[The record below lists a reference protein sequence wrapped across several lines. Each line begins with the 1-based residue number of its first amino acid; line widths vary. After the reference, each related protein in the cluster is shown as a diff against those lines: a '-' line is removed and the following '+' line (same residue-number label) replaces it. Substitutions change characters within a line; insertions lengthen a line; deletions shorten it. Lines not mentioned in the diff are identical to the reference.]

1 MIQPLIAFYNTVFAH
16 PIVNLLALY
25 HYLFSLVKVP
35 GTLGFSIV
43 ALTITIRLLL
53 HPFFKQQMDSAKKMQ
68 DIKPHIDN
76 LSKKHKGDAKKI
88 QEEQM
93 RLYQEAG
100 INPASGC
107 LFMIIQIPVFIALYQ
122 TLQMFLVAD
131 TTKIILSLNKTLYF
145 PFLYFKT
152 LDSWFLGLNLAAT
165 PKQMHSYFAYLIP
178 LVTGILQYFQ
188 TVSTTAGMMPS
199 PSKKME
205 PSSAK
210 ASAGKEKESSSGDD
224 FQKAMNTQMK
234 YVFPFMIGWFSL
246 SMPVGLALY
255 WNIFSVFSIIQ
266 YELHKRETKT
276 VKTSLNQLKSA
287 KIS

>member
-1 MIQPLIAFYNTVFAH
+1 MIQPLILFYNTVFVN

-25 HYLFSLVKVP
+25 HFLFTLIKIP
-35 GTLGFSIV
+35 GTLGFSII
-43 ALTITIRLLL
+43 ALTVTIRLLL

-76 LSKKHKGDAKKI
+76 LQKKHKGDSKKI

-93 RLYQEAG
+93 KLYQEAG

-107 LFMIIQIPVFIALYQ
+107 VFMIIQIPVFIALYQ
-122 TLQMFLVAD
+122 TLQHFFVAD
-131 TTKIILSLNKTLYF
+131 TAKTILTLNKTLYL
-145 PFLYFKT
+145 PFLHFKT
-152 LDSWFLGLNLAAT
+152 LDVWFFGINLAAT
-165 PKQMHSYFAYLIP
+165 PQQMKSVFAYLIP
-178 LVTGILQYFQ
+178 LVTGVLQYFQ

-199 PSKKME
+199 QTKAIE

-210 ASAGKEKESSSGDD
+210 SSAGKAKEDKEKEKSSGGD

-255 WNIFSVFSIIQ
+255 WNIFSIFSIIQ
-266 YELHKRETKT
+266 YELHKREAKT
-276 VKTSLNQLKSA
+276 VKS
-287 KIS
+287 

>member
-1 MIQPLIAFYNTVFAH
+1 MN

-25 HYLFSLVKVP
+25 HYLFAQAHIP

-43 ALTITIRLLL
+43 ALTISIRLLL

-68 DIKPHIDN
+68 DIKPQIDA

-93 RLYQEAG
+93 KLYQEAG

-122 TLQMFLVAD
+122 TLQHFFVAD
-131 TTKIILSLNKTLYF
+131 TAKVILTLNKTLYA
-145 PFLYFKT
+145 PFLHFKT
-152 LDSWFLGLNLAAT
+152 LDTWFLGLNLAAT
-165 PKQMHSYFAYLIP
+165 PKQMHSIFAYAIP
-178 LVTGILQYFQ
+178 IVTGVLQYFQ
-188 TVSTTAGMMPS
+188 TVSTTAGMQQQAVAPV
-199 PSKKME
+199 KNKDGKTE
-205 PSSAK
+205 TSST
-210 ASAGKEKESSSGDD
+210 DD

-246 SMPVGLALY
+246 SMPIGLALY

-266 YELHKRETKT
+266 YELHKRE
-276 VKTSLNQLKSA
+276 SSQLKSA

>member
-1 MIQPLIAFYNTVFAH
+1 MIQALSTFYNTVFAH

-25 HYLFSLVKVP
+25 HYLFGLIGIS
-35 GTLGFSIV
+35 GTLGFSII

-76 LSKKHKGDAKKI
+76 LSKKHKGDTKKI

-93 RLYQEAG
+93 RIYQEAG

-107 LFMIIQIPVFIALYQ
+107 LFMMIQIPVFIALYQ
-122 TLQMFLVAD
+122 TLQQFLVAD
-131 TTKIILSLNKTLYF
+131 TSKIIVSLNKTLYF
-145 PFLYFKT
+145 PFLHFKN
-152 LDSWFLGLNLAAT
+152 LDAWFFGLNLAMT
-165 PKQMHSYFAYLIP
+165 PNKMQSVFKYLIP
-178 LVTGILQYFQ
+178 LITGVLQYFQ
-188 TVSTTAGMMPS
+188 TVSTTAGMAAS
-199 PSKKME
+199 NAVLSEKSKDKD
-205 PSSAK
+205 
-210 ASAGKEKESSSGDD
+210 EKKKDSSSDD

-255 WNIFSVFSIIQ
+255 WNIFSIFSIIQ
-266 YELHKRETKT
+266 YELHKRE
-276 VKTSLNQLKSA
+276 SKSS
-287 KIS
+287 KVIKL

>member
-1 MIQPLIAFYNTVFAH
+1 MIQPLLSFYNIVFVN

-25 HYLFSLVKVP
+25 HHLFSLTNIP
-35 GTLGFSIV
+35 GALGFSII
-43 ALTITIRLLL
+43 ALTVTIRLLL

-107 LFMIIQIPVFIALYQ
+107 LFMVIQIPVFLALYQ
-122 TLQMFLVAD
+122 TLQRFFVAD
-131 TTKIILSLNKTLYF
+131 PTKVIIELNKILYL
-145 PFLYFKT
+145 PFLHFKT
-152 LDSWFLGLNLAAT
+152 LDAWFLGVNLAAT
-165 PKQMHSYFAYLIP
+165 PQQMKSIFAYLIP
-178 LVTGILQYFQ
+178 VITGILQYFQ
-188 TVSTTAGMMPS
+188 TVSTTAGMMQPQ
-199 PSKKME
+199 PTQAKTKDGKKD
-205 PSSAK
+205 
-210 ASAGKEKESSSGDD
+210 EKSGNDD

-234 YVFPFMIGWFSL
+234 YVFPFMIGWFAL
-246 SMPVGLALY
+246 RMPIGLALY

-266 YELHKRETKT
+266 YELHKRESK
-276 VKTSLNQLKSA
+276 LADNLKLKA
-287 KIS
+287 KSK

>member
-1 MIQPLIAFYNTVFAH
+1 MIQPLLQFYNTVFVN

-25 HYLFSLVKVP
+25 HYLFVLAKIP

-43 ALTITIRLLL
+43 ALTVTIRLLL

-107 LFMIIQIPVFIALYQ
+107 LFMVIQIPVFLALYQ
-122 TLQMFLVAD
+122 TLQHFFVAD
-131 TTKIILSLNKTLYF
+131 PSKIILTLNKTLYF
-145 PFLYFKT
+145 PFLNFKT
-152 LDSWFLGLNLAAT
+152 LDVWFLGLNLAAT
-165 PKQMHSYFAYLIP
+165 PAQMKSIFAYLIP
-178 LVTGILQYFQ
+178 IVTGILQYFQ
-188 TVSTTAGMMPS
+188 TVSTTAGMMQTQTPA
-199 PSKKME
+199 PTK
-205 PSSAK
+205 
-210 ASAGKEKESSSGDD
+210 GKDGKESSSSDD

-234 YVFPFMIGWFSL
+234 YVFPFMIGWFAL
-246 SMPVGLALY
+246 RMPIGLALY
-255 WNIFSVFSIIQ
+255 WNIFSIFSIIQ
-266 YELHKRETKT
+266 YELHKRGSKT
-276 VKTSLNQLKSA
+276 AVLVKSDKSNKQA
-287 KIS
+287 K

>member
-1 MIQPLIAFYNTVFAH
+1 MMQPLFSFYNTVFAH

-25 HYLFSLVKVP
+25 HYLFSLVKMP
-35 GTLGFSIV
+35 GALGFSIIV
-43 ALTITIRLLL
+43 LTVTIRLLL

-76 LSKKHKGDAKKI
+76 LSKKHKGDSKKI

-107 LFMIIQIPVFIALYQ
+107 LFMLIQIPVFIALYQ
-122 TLQMFLVAD
+122 TLQLFLVAD
-131 TTKIILSLNKTLYF
+131 TSKIILSLNKTLYF

-152 LDSWFLGLNLAAT
+152 LDAWFFGINLAAT
-165 PKQMHSYFAYLIP
+165 PKQMNTIFAYLIP
-178 LVTGILQYFQ
+178 IITGILQYFQ
-188 TVSTTAGMMPS
+188 TISTTAGMGGAQAVIRT
-199 PSKKME
+199 KGTE
-205 PSSAK
+205 
-210 ASAGKEKESSSGDD
+210 GKEKEKSSADD

-234 YVFPFMIGWFSL
+234 YVFPFMIGWFAL

-255 WNIFSVFSIIQ
+255 WNIFSLFSIIQ

-276 VKTSLNQLKSA
+276 AELVKVD
-287 KIS
+287 

>member
-1 MIQPLIAFYNTVFAH
+1 MLQPFLLFYNTVFAH

-25 HYLFSLVKVP
+25 HYLFALAKVP

-43 ALTITIRLLL
+43 ALTVTIRLLL

-122 TLQMFLVAD
+122 TLQMFFVAD
-131 TTKIILSLNKTLYF
+131 ITKTIVTLNKSLYY
-145 PFLYFKT
+145 PFLHFKT
-152 LDSWFLGLNLAAT
+152 LDAWFLGINLAAT
-165 PKQMHSYFAYLIP
+165 PKQMNSVFAYLIP
-178 LVTGILQYFQ
+178 IVTGILQYFQ
-188 TVSTTAGMMPS
+188 TVSTTAGMTPS
-199 PSKKME
+199 PSKE
-205 PSSAK
+205 ITV
-210 ASAGKEKESSSGDD
+210 GKDGKKESSSTDD

-234 YVFPFMIGWFSL
+234 YVFPFMIGWFAL
-246 SMPVGLALY
+246 SMPAGLALY

-266 YELHKRETKT
+266 YELHK
-276 VKTSLNQLKSA
+276 KSA

>member
-1 MIQPLIAFYNTVFAH
+1 MLQPLLLFYNTVFAH

-25 HYLFSLVKVP
+25 HYLFGLIKIP

-43 ALTITIRLLL
+43 ALTVTIRLLL

-122 TLQMFLVAD
+122 TLQMFFVAD
-131 TTKIILSLNKTLYF
+131 TTKIIASLNKTLYF
-145 PFLYFKT
+145 PFLHFKT
-152 LDSWFLGLNLAAT
+152 LDAWFLGVNLAAT
-165 PKQMHSYFAYLIP
+165 PKQMNSVFAYLIP
-178 LVTGILQYFQ
+178 IVTGILQYFQ
-188 TVSTTAGMMPS
+188 TISTTASMAPA
-199 PSKKME
+199 PSKE
-205 PSSAK
+205 III
-210 ASAGKEKESSSGDD
+210 GKDGKKESSSTDD

-234 YVFPFMIGWFSL
+234 YVFPFMIGWFAL
-246 SMPVGLALY
+246 SMPAGLALY

-266 YELHKRETKT
+266 YELHKRDGEK
-276 VKTSLNQLKSA
+276 LKA
-287 KIS
+287 KS

>member
-1 MIQPLIAFYNTVFAH
+1 MQSLSLFYNTVFVN

-25 HYLFSLVKVP
+25 HYLFAQAHLP

-43 ALTITIRLLL
+43 ALTISIRLLL

-93 RLYQEAG
+93 KLYQEAG

-122 TLQMFLVAD
+122 TLQHFFVAD
-131 TTKIILSLNKTLYF
+131 TAKVVMTLNKTLYA
-145 PFLYFKT
+145 PFLHFKT
-152 LDSWFLGLNLAAT
+152 LDTWFLGLNLAAT
-165 PKQMHSYFAYLIP
+165 PNQMKSVFAYAIP

-188 TVSTTAGMMPS
+188 TVSTTAGMS
-199 PSKKME
+199 QTST
-205 PSSAK
+205 SAK
-210 ASAGKEKESSSGDD
+210 SNLATADKAGKGKETSSTDD

-246 SMPVGLALY
+246 SMPIGLALY

-266 YELHKRETKT
+266 YELHKRQ
-276 VKTSLNQLKSA
+276 SNQLKSV

>member
-1 MIQPLIAFYNTVFAH
+1 MIQPLLAFYNTVFAY

-25 HYLFSLVKVP
+25 HYLFSLAKIP

-43 ALTITIRLLL
+43 ALTVTIRLLL

-68 DIKPHIDN
+68 DVKPHIDK

-122 TLQMFLVAD
+122 TLQHFFVAD
-131 TTKIILSLNKTLYF
+131 TSKVIVTLNKTLYF
-145 PFLYFKT
+145 PFLHFKT
-152 LDSWFLGLNLAAT
+152 LDTWFLGLNLAAT
-165 PKQMHSYFAYLIP
+165 PNQMHSNFAYLIP
-178 LVTGILQYFQ
+178 VVTGILQYFQ
-188 TVSTTAGMMPS
+188 TISTTAGMTP
-199 PSKKME
+199 PPTKAIEEPKDGKKDT
-205 PSSAK
+205 ST
-210 ASAGKEKESSSGDD
+210 GDD

-246 SMPVGLALY
+246 SMPIGLALY

-266 YELHKRETKT
+266 YELHKRESK
-276 VKTSLNQLKSA
+276 SLKV
-287 KIS
+287 

>member
-1 MIQPLIAFYNTVFAH
+1 MLQPFISFYNTVFAN

-25 HYLFSLVKVP
+25 HYLFTLAKIP

-43 ALTITIRLLL
+43 ALTVTIRLLL

-68 DIKPHIDN
+68 DVKPHIDN

-93 RLYQEAG
+93 RIYQEAG

-122 TLQMFLVAD
+122 TLQHFFVAD
-131 TTKIILSLNKTLYF
+131 TTKVILSLNKILYF
-145 PFLYFKT
+145 PFLHFKT
-152 LDSWFLGLNLAAT
+152 LDSWFLGLNLAAS
-165 PKQMHSYFAYLIP
+165 PKQMNSIFAYLIP
-178 LVTGILQYFQ
+178 IVTGILQYFQ
-188 TVSTTAGMMPS
+188 TVSTTAGMAASNAVS
-199 PSKKME
+199 PVKSKDKD
-205 PSSAK
+205 
-210 ASAGKEKESSSGDD
+210 GKTKGSSSGDD